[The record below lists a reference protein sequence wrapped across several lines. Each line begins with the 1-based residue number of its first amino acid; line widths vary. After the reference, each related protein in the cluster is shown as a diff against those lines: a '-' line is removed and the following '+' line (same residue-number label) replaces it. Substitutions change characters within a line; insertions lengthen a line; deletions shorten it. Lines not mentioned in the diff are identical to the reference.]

1 VHHDPLASEEQ
12 QNPRPTTVVFFI
24 ITFFFFFF
32 SLSLEMCTVIGLA
45 LATFFCRRRPQ
56 EVHDLCFS
64 FSVGE
69 SKTVKS
75 NAWQLSEDDEEEEE
89 ESGPHR
95 K

>member
-1 VHHDPLASEEQ
+1 
-12 QNPRPTTVVFFI
+12 
-24 ITFFFFFF
+24 
-32 SLSLEMCTVIGLA
+32 MCTIIGLA
-45 LATFFCRRRPQ
+45 LASFFFSRRQ
-56 EVHDLCFS
+56 EVHDLRFS

-75 NAWQLSEDDEEEEE
+75 TAWQLWEDEEEEEEE